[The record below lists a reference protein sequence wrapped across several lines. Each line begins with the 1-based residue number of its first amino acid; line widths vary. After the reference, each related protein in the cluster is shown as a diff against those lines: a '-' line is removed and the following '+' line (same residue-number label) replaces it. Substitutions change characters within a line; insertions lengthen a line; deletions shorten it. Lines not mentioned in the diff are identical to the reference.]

1 MQLTKFTDYSLRV
14 LMYIAKKETKLSTV
28 AEIATYY
35 SISQNHLVKIVHN
48 LSLLGYIESLKGKN
62 GGIKLLKKPKDI
74 NLKALILE
82 IEPNFFIFECFDKNN
97 NTCIITEMCSV
108 KEIINESLLLFLNNL
123 EKYSLDDTLSKLKF

>member
-35 SISQNHLVKIVHN
+35 SVSQNHLVKIVHN